1 MSKNLKLS
9 YALVFAA
16 IAISLAWNTLLNF
29 FNGVGL
35 SFVAYLGIVLV
46 LLIVVL
52 TDKSTRKRMIDL
64 FVVAAVFL
72 ALESI
77 IYFVLEFRATNL
89 QMLSLEL
96 EYGQPN
102 VLKGMIV
109 YQNVI
114 ACLALLFL
122 GYTIFRLVC
131 EINGKKVAFV
141 EALLGGEKP
150 AKKERQSKELSNG
163 SLDDKPKKNE
173 IETLD
178 EDLEEQT
185 IEIEEPTLQESAQE
199 TNSDEE

>member
-9 YALVFAA
+9 YVLVFAT

-29 FNGVGL
+29 FNGVGV
-35 SFVAYLGIVLV
+35 SFVVYLGIVLA

-52 TDKSTRKRMIDL
+52 TDKSTRKRMMDL

-72 ALESI
+72 VLESI

-102 VLKGMIV
+102 VLKGMII

-114 ACLALLFL
+114 ACLAMLFL

-141 EALLGGEKP
+141 EALLGGKP

-178 EDLEEQT
+178 EDLEAQT
-185 IEIEEPTLQESAQE
+185 IEIEEPTMQESAQE
-199 TNSDEE
+199 TNTDEE

>member
-9 YALVFAA
+9 YVLVFAT

-29 FNGVGL
+29 FNGVGV
-35 SFVAYLGIVLV
+35 SFVAYLGIVLA

-52 TDKSTRKRMIDL
+52 TDKSTRKRMMDL

-102 VLKGMIV
+102 VLKGMII

-141 EALLGGEKP
+141 EALLGEKP

-178 EDLEEQT
+178 EDLEAQT
-185 IEIEEPTLQESAQE
+185 IEIEEPTMQESAQE
-199 TNSDEE
+199 TNTDEE